1 MQFVSV
7 SFSANFNRY
16 TTKPT
21 KWHVLPAK
29 TDQPDTRH
37 SDQSLRCRQG
47 GSLAPQLFFK
57 RRVKTD

>member
-7 SFSANFNRY
+7 SFIANFNRY
-16 TTKPT
+16 TMKPT
-21 KWHVLPAK
+21 KWHVLPGK

-47 GSLAPQLFFK
+47 GSVAP
-57 RRVKTD
+57 